1 MSTHCSGS
9 AAKTYF
15 DLFLILIDYCLLC
28 ILSLIFLMFHIPVKT
43 SPPTI
48 KFLIYF
54 FISHRP
60 DLKLILM
67 SATLNSEMFS
77 AYFGEKLSRVNSVL
91 IIVIEERVKWR
102 KGLLRQIFG
111 TSSVTLPMGCSYKM
125 SYEPLTLPEG
135 KWKNG
140 WYIWNLWRHSYSKMA
155 VNQNTHSYLSS
166 EGEKIDWKQ
175 P

>member
-1 MSTHCSGS
+1 MALLLKHILTCSWFWLIIV
-9 AAKTYF
+9 YF
-15 DLFLILIDYCLLC
+15 VSYPWSFWCF
-28 ILSLIFLMFHIPVKT
+28 IFLLRLLPLQLN
-43 SPPTI
+43 
-48 KFLIYF
+48 FLFIF